1 MSNLGPLPTDFTIPA
16 NCASELDDIYLFHTS
31 VNQDDPDAY
40 YLLRGP
46 VEQTLCYPGSYAAN
60 TEQYYSPA
68 RCPTGFTAPCQS
80 VNSAGTVEETVL
92 TCCPTQGN
100 YLCQT
105 NIHKVWETTQGCR
118 SKIATTDSELVLSE
132 VSSGITSRVTSTF
145 GTGDAVNAYSIQVR
159 YQSTDFISSSTSSPT
174 PSSARQTQLVTNV
187 SANTPTN
194 TSSNTTHGT
203 ISKGATAG
211 IVVGVLAAFTI
222 AVIAV
227 FSLLRRS
234 RRRVSNPV
242 QPTHQ
247 PTHHSFTQHPYPYH
261 PSDQEQQH
269 QYFGSFKIHSE
280 SPAVTQELDAL
291 RVAELDS
298 RMIPPSSR

>member
-31 VNQDDPDAY
+31 LEQDYPDPT

-46 VEQTLCYPGSYAAN
+46 LEQTLCYPGSYAAS

-100 YLCQT
+100 YQCQT
-105 NIHKVWETTQGCR
+105 DIHWVWETTQGCR
-118 SKIATTDSELVLSE
+118 SQIATADSELVLSE

-145 GTGDAVNAYSIQVR
+145 GTGDAVNAYSIQ
-159 YQSTDFISSSTSSPT
+159 PT
-174 PSSARQTQLVTNV
+174 PSSAGQTQLVTNTP
-187 SANTPTN
+187 ANTPTN
-194 TSSNTTHGT
+194 TSTNTTHGT

-242 QPTHQ
+242 QPTH
-247 PTHHSFTQHPYPYH
+247 HSFTQHPYPYH
-261 PSDQEQQH
+261 PSNQEQQH
-269 QYFGSFKIHSE
+269 QYFGPLKIHSGG
-280 SPAVTQELDAL
+280 PAVTQELDAL

-298 RMIPPSSR
+298 RMIPPGGRG